1 MRRAAALLLLLAL
14 SGCANMIGRPEPAR
28 RPTPRPVPTRVP
40 PPKPAPTRQT
50 PPAPTPASTRPA
62 PVRTAPPRTDWV
74 ARPVTPNAVATPQG
88 RFHLVRSGETGIAI
102 ARAYGVPWRDLIA
115 LNGLKEPYVLAVGQ
129 RLRLPDA
136 QIAAAK
142 VAAMSL
148 EERARAFSLSIDDV
162 VTGGQ
167 PAAPVTPSV
176 ARPAT
181 RPVFT
186 VPSTAAPTPPLA
198 QPAAAEPAAEPPAP
212 LPAVTGNAPRFRWP
226 LPGRIISGFGA
237 KPGGR
242 FNDGVNLKAN
252 PGEPVRAAGDG
263 VVAYAGDAIPGFGN
277 LVLVKHAG
285 GWVSAYAHNE
295 ALLVARGARV
305 KAGEVIAR
313 AGQTGAVAE
322 PQLHFELRK
331 GRAPQDP
338 AQVIGGR

>member
-1 MRRAAALLLLLAL
+1 MWRAAALLLLLL

-28 RPTPRPVPTRVP
+28 RPPATPTRVTP
-40 PPKPAPTRQT
+40 AAPKPAP
-50 PPAPTPASTRPA
+50 PAKPAA
-62 PVRTAPPRTDWV
+62 RTDWV
-74 ARPVTPNAVATPQG
+74 ARRVVPSALVTPQG
-88 RFHLVRSGETGIAI
+88 RFHLVKSGETGIAI
-102 ARAYGVPWRDLIA
+102 ARAYGLPWRDLIA

-136 QIAAAK
+136 QAAAAK

-167 PAAPVTPSV
+167 PAA
-176 ARPAT
+176 ARPAPIPQSSQ
-181 RPVFT
+181 R
-186 VPSTAAPTPPLA
+186 PPLVT
-198 QPAAAEPAAEPPAP
+198 AAEPPAP
-212 LPAVTGNAPRFRWP
+212 APLPALTGDAPRFRWP
-226 LPGRIISGFGA
+226 LPGRIVSGFGP

-252 PGEPVRAAGDG
+252 AGEPVRAAGDG

-277 LVLVKHAG
+277 LLLIKHAG

-322 PQLHFELRK
+322 PQLHFELRR
-331 GRAPQDP
+331 GRAPVDP
-338 AQVIGGR
+338 AAVIGGR

>member
-1 MRRAAALLLLLAL
+1 MRRAAAFMLLLAL

-28 RPTPRPVPTRVP
+28 RPVPTRVP
-40 PPKPAPTRQT
+40 PPQPAPKPAPTRQT
-50 PPAPTPASTRPA
+50 VPATRPPPPRPA
-62 PVRTAPPRTDWV
+62 PARTTVPRTDWV

-88 RFHLVRSGETGIAI
+88 RFHLVRPGETGIAI

-115 LNGLKEPYVLAVGQ
+115 LNGLREPYVLAVGQ

-136 QIAAAK
+136 QAAAAK

-167 PAAPVTPSV
+167 PAAPARLPAS
-176 ARPAT
+176 RPA
-181 RPVFT
+181 P
-186 VPSTAAPTPPLA
+186 PKPAAPAAAPPLA
-198 QPAAAEPAAEPPAP
+198 SEAPAEAPAP
-212 LPAVTGNAPRFRWP
+212 LPAVTGSAPRFRWP
-226 LPGRIISGFGA
+226 LPGRIISSFGA

>member
-50 PPAPTPASTRPA
+50 PPAPRPAPARPA

-176 ARPAT
+176 AR
-181 RPVFT
+181 
-186 VPSTAAPTPPLA
+186 
-198 QPAAAEPAAEPPAP
+198 PAAAEPAAEPPAP

-338 AQVIGGR
+338 ARVIGGR

>member
-1 MRRAAALLLLLAL
+1 MARAAAFMLLLAL
-14 SGCANMIGRPEPAR
+14 SGCANIIGRPEPAR
-28 RPTPRPVPTRVP
+28 RPQPRPAPTRVP
-40 PPKPAPTRQT
+40 PPGP
-50 PPAPTPASTRPA
+50 PPARVAVPAARPA
-62 PVRTAPPRTDWV
+62 PPRPARTDWV
-74 ARPVTPNAVATPQG
+74 ARRVSPNAVATPQG
-88 RFHLVRSGETGIAI
+88 RFHSVRPGETGIAI

-136 QIAAAK
+136 QAAAAR

-148 EERARAFSLSIDDV
+148 EDRARAFSLSIDDV

-167 PAAPVTPSV
+167 PAAP
-176 ARPAT
+176 T
-181 RPVFT
+181 RPGT
-186 VPSTAAPTPPLA
+186 PKPAVPVPAPPLA
-198 QPAAAEPAAEPPAP
+198 SEAPADAPAP
-212 LPAVTGNAPRFRWP
+212 LPAVTGAAPRFRWP
-226 LPGRIISGFGA
+226 LPGRIISGFGP

-313 AGQTGAVAE
+313 AGQSGAVAE

-331 GRAPQDP
+331 GRTPQDP

>member
-1 MRRAAALLLLLAL
+1 MPRAAALLLLLAL
-14 SGCANMIGRPEPAR
+14 AGCANMIGRPEPAR
-28 RPTPRPVPTRVP
+28 RPPSS
-40 PPKPAPTRQT
+40 PAP
-50 PPAPTPASTRPA
+50 ARPA
-62 PVRTAPPRTDWV
+62 PATVPAATPTPPKRPARTDWV
-74 ARPVTPNAVATPQG
+74 ARRVTPSAQVTPQG
-88 RFHLVRSGETGIAI
+88 RFHSVKSGETGIAI
-102 ARAYGVPWRDLIA
+102 ARAYGLPWRDLIA

-136 QIAAAK
+136 QAAAAK

-167 PAAPVTPSV
+167 PAARR
-176 ARPAT
+176 AA
-181 RPVFT
+181 
-186 VPSTAAPTPPLA
+186 AAPPSQRPPLA
-198 QPAAAEPAAEPPAP
+198 PSAEPPPPAP
-212 LPAVTGNAPRFRWP
+212 LPTLTGNAPRFRWP

-252 PGEPVRAAGDG
+252 PGEAVRAAGDG

-277 LVLVKHAG
+277 LLLVKHAG

-295 ALLVARGARV
+295 ALLVQRGARV

-322 PQLHFELRK
+322 PQLHFELRR
-331 GRAPQDP
+331 GRAPVDP
-338 AQVIGGR
+338 AAVIGGR